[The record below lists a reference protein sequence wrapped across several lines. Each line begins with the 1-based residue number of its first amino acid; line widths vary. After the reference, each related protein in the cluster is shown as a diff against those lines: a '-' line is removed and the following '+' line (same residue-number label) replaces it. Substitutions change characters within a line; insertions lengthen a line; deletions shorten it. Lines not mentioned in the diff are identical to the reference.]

1 MLLKPLL
8 EILLHFKKETQLL
21 LSFQNPLLESWGGLS
36 YLWPVMVMARSGLGY
51 AAKDSKD
58 GKTAPL
64 ELLPGNLL
72 KIQIPPSV
80 AALEV
85 ALECFREV

>member
-1 MLLKPLL
+1 
-8 EILLHFKKETQLL
+8 
-21 LSFQNPLLESWGGLS
+21 
-36 YLWPVMVMARSGLGY
+36 MVMARSGLGY